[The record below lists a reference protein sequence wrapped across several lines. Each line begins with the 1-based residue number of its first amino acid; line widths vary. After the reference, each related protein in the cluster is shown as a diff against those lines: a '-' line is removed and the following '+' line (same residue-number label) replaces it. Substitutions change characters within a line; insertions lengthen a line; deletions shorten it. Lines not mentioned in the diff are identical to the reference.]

1 MIYIFKN
8 DVITCFIFFIYIAFG
23 EDLQVLRQA
32 VSESSSQVQYLIGQ
46 DNKAIRGF
54 EELRSGAR
62 RHENNI
68 QVVTNQLGEMKL
80 QMQDQL
86 NNIRTHFTQTVNEFY
101 NKIVERQNAMSY
113 RLSSVVEELTNVKG
127 VLFIH
132 LL

>member
-1 MIYIFKN
+1 M
-8 DVITCFIFFIYIAFG
+8 
-23 EDLQVLRQA
+23 LRQA

-127 VLFIH
+127 RGIFLFIRFD
-132 LL
+132 LRSLNFTFLIGCFMGL